1 MNDTRLGFFSRF
13 YYSIVSLEKYRLFLR
28 QSTGKAVVY
37 LLLVSLIF
45 SLAVHIPGMI
55 EYNKIID
62 NLIANFNIAVPD
74 FRLANGKLEVDGR
87 MPIILSE
94 DTYPV
99 IIDTSPGADERI
111 LDEYDT
117 AVLITS
123 DRIIQKNF
131 VDKSTVDLVMF
142 QELVITRDSIKQV
155 LPIMKPIGFIAF
167 IFLALSFI
175 CGKFIS
181 ALIISLIGRII
192 NAAKHT
198 GLSYRSIFKLS
209 VYSMTLPLLV
219 FTVLDLLRVFIPFK
233 WLPFYIIAAIYM
245 YCVINII
252 KKEIDKAADTGNPW

>member
-1 MNDTRLGFFSRF
+1 MNETKLGFFSRF
-13 YYSIVSLEKYRLFLR
+13 YYSITSFEKYRLFLR

-55 EYNKIID
+55 KFNNIID
-62 NLIANFNIAVPD
+62 NLISNFNTMVPD
-74 FRLANGKLEVDGR
+74 FKLANGKLEVDSK

-94 DTYPV
+94 ETYAV
-99 IIDTSPGADERI
+99 IIDTSPGADERV

-117 AVLITS
+117 AMLITS

-131 VDKSTVDLVMF
+131 VDKTTVDLDLF
-142 QELVITRDSIKQV
+142 QELVITRDGIKQA
-155 LPIMKPIGFIAF
+155 LPVMKPLGIIMF
-167 IFLALSFI
+167 IFMALYFI
-175 CGKFIS
+175 CCKFIS
-181 ALIISLIGRII
+181 ALIISLIGKII

-219 FTVLDLLRVFIPFK
+219 FTVFDLIPVYIPFK

-245 YCVINII
+245 YCVINNI
-252 KKEIDKAADTGNPW
+252 KKEIDRTMGTGNPS